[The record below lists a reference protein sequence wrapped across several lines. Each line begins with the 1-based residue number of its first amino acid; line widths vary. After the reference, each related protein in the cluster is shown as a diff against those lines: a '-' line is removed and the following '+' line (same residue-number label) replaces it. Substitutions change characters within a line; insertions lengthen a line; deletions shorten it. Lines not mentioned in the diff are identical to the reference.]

1 MQLVCEGKLSR
12 ISAKGRRAFFDL
24 MGLS

>member
-1 MQLVCEGKLSR
+1 MQLVCEGMLSC